1 MVSSL
6 LNLSSAITFS
16 TPVHVNS
23 EELNIL
29 DAIPP
34 FSPTPKTSAI
44 PSYIE
49 SIFTISGVSK
59 GVSSIQ
65 KSVAGFNSIDP
76 TYSVI
81 KNGFIFSTLVASGWL
96 INSTSSKFKVNTDP
110 FRVILGEAKSST
122 TE

>member
-1 MVSSL
+1 MPYHH
-6 LNLSSAITFS
+6 FQPS
-16 TPVHVNS
+16 TPS
-23 EELNIL
+23 
-29 DAIPP
+29 
-34 FSPTPKTSAI
+34 KSAI

-49 SIFTISGVSK
+49 SIFTTSGVSK

-65 KSVAGFNSIDP
+65 KSVAGFNSIVP

-81 KNGFIFSTLVASGWL
+81 KNGFTFSTLVASDWL
-96 INSTSSKFKVNTDP
+96 INSTSSNFKVNTDP